1 MYFFCLS
8 MQEKLPVAGPFNTK
22 NAEYGDFEQKTIYS
36 FITYAKMSKILLTF
50 FSVRSIL

>member
-36 FITYAKMSKILLTF
+36 FITYAKMPKNLLTF
-50 FSVRSIL
+50 FSIRSIL